1 MNLDLLNVKPVVT
14 FTYRLTKD
22 DIVKLFQEQ
31 LKEQLGDVPLQ
42 GDVKLD
48 GEAVVVTLSIA
59 EPAQNAAPAEPAQSG
74 TTAQSEAPAQSEAF
88 SAPAQVDTSEAQR
101 DPEPVTTWESLRLEE
116 KESDELKADFEP
128 MQLGLDSSFDDDE
141 F

>member
-59 EPAQNAAPAEPAQSG
+59 EQAQAATPAQAQTMPAETAPIEAAPAVVSPAEDKS
-74 TTAQSEAPAQSEAF
+74 
-88 SAPAQVDTSEAQR
+88 
-101 DPEPVTTWESLRLEE
+101 ESLSSYEAL
-116 KESDELKADFEP
+116 SDEDDEPCDKDYEDFEP
-128 MQLGLDSSFDDDE
+128 MQLGLDSSFDDD

>member
-59 EPAQNAAPAEPAQSG
+59 EQAQAATPAQAQTVPAETAPAETAPIEAAPAVVSPAEDKS
-74 TTAQSEAPAQSEAF
+74 
-88 SAPAQVDTSEAQR
+88 
-101 DPEPVTTWESLRLEE
+101 ESLSSYEAL
-116 KESDELKADFEP
+116 SDEDDEPDDKDYEDFEP
-128 MQLGLDSSFDDDE
+128 MQLGLDSSFDDD

>member
-74 TTAQSEAPAQSEAF
+74 TTAQSEAF
-88 SAPAQVDTSEAQR
+88 SAPAQVDAAEEQR

>member
-59 EPAQNAAPAEPAQSG
+59 EPAQNAEQAQVAPTEP
-74 TTAQSEAPAQSEAF
+74 AQSEAPAPSAAF
-88 SAPAQVDTSEAQR
+88 SVPAQVDAAPEPR
-101 DPEPVTTWESLRLEE
+101 DSEPVTTWESLRLEE
-116 KESDELKADFEP
+116 NESDELKDDFEP

>member
-74 TTAQSEAPAQSEAF
+74 TTAQSEAF

-116 KESDELKADFEP
+116 KERDELKDDFEP

>member
-42 GDVKLD
+42 GDVKLE

-59 EPAQNAAPAEPAQSG
+59 EQAQAATPAQAQTVPAETAPIEAAPAVVSPAEDKS
-74 TTAQSEAPAQSEAF
+74 
-88 SAPAQVDTSEAQR
+88 
-101 DPEPVTTWESLRLEE
+101 ESLSSYEAL
-116 KESDELKADFEP
+116 SDEDDEPDDKDYEDFEP
-128 MQLGLDSSFDDDE
+128 MQLGLDSSFDDD

>member
-59 EPAQNAAPAEPAQSG
+59 EQAQAATPAQAQTVPAETAPIEAAPAVVSPAEDKS
-74 TTAQSEAPAQSEAF
+74 
-88 SAPAQVDTSEAQR
+88 
-101 DPEPVTTWESLRLEE
+101 ESLSSYEAL
-116 KESDELKADFEP
+116 SDEDDEADDKDFEP
-128 MQLGLDSSFDDDE
+128 MQLGLDSSFDDD

>member
-59 EPAQNAAPAEPAQSG
+59 EQAQAATPAQAQTMPAETAPIEAAPAVVSPAEDK
-74 TTAQSEAPAQSEAF
+74 SESRSSYEA
-88 SAPAQVDTSEAQR
+88 
-101 DPEPVTTWESLRLEE
+101 L
-116 KESDELKADFEP
+116 SDEDDEPDDKDYEDFEP
-128 MQLGLDSSFDDDE
+128 MQLGLDSSFDDD

>member
-59 EPAQNAAPAEPAQSG
+59 EQAQNAEQAQVAPTEPV
-74 TTAQSEAPAQSEAF
+74 QSEAPAPSAAF
-88 SAPAQVDTSEAQR
+88 SAPAQVDAAPEPR
-101 DPEPVTTWESLRLEE
+101 DSEPVTTWESLRLEE
-116 KESDELKADFEP
+116 NESDELKDDFEP

>member
-59 EPAQNAAPAEPAQSG
+59 EQAQAATPAQAQTVPAETAPIEAAPAVVSPAEDKS
-74 TTAQSEAPAQSEAF
+74 
-88 SAPAQVDTSEAQR
+88 
-101 DPEPVTTWESLRLEE
+101 ESLSSYEAL
-116 KESDELKADFEP
+116 SDEDDEPDDKDYEDFEP
-128 MQLGLDSSFDDDE
+128 MQLGLDSSLDDD

>member
-42 GDVKLD
+42 GDVRLD

-59 EPAQNAAPAEPAQSG
+59 EQAQAATPAQAQTVPAETAPIEAAPAVVSPAEDKS
-74 TTAQSEAPAQSEAF
+74 
-88 SAPAQVDTSEAQR
+88 
-101 DPEPVTTWESLRLEE
+101 ESLSSYEAL
-116 KESDELKADFEP
+116 SDEDDEPDDKDYEDFEP
-128 MQLGLDSSFDDDE
+128 MQLGLDSSFDDD

>member
-59 EPAQNAAPAEPAQSG
+59 EPAQNAEPAQVAP
-74 TTAQSEAPAQSEAF
+74 TEPAQSEAF
-88 SAPAQVDTSEAQR
+88 SAPAQVDAAEEQR

>member
-59 EPAQNAAPAEPAQSG
+59 EQAQAATPAQAQTVPAETAPIEAAPAVVSPAEDKS
-74 TTAQSEAPAQSEAF
+74 
-88 SAPAQVDTSEAQR
+88 
-101 DPEPVTTWESLRLEE
+101 ESLSSYEAL
-116 KESDELKADFEP
+116 SDEDDEPDDKDYEDFEP
-128 MQLGLDSSFDDDE
+128 MQLGLDSSFDDD

>member
-59 EPAQNAAPAEPAQSG
+59 EQAQAATPAQAQTVPAETAPIEAAPAVVSPAEDKS
-74 TTAQSEAPAQSEAF
+74 
-88 SAPAQVDTSEAQR
+88 
-101 DPEPVTTWESLRLEE
+101 ESLSSYEAL
-116 KESDELKADFEP
+116 SDEDDEPGDKDYEDFEP
-128 MQLGLDSSFDDDE
+128 MQLGLDSSFDDD

>member
-59 EPAQNAAPAEPAQSG
+59 EPAQNAAPAEPAQS
-74 TTAQSEAPAQSEAF
+74 EAF
-88 SAPAQVDTSEAQR
+88 SAPAQVDAAEEQR

>member
-59 EPAQNAAPAEPAQSG
+59 EQAQAATPAQAQTMPAETAPIEAAPAVVSPAEDKS
-74 TTAQSEAPAQSEAF
+74 
-88 SAPAQVDTSEAQR
+88 
-101 DPEPVTTWESLRLEE
+101 ESLSSYEAL
-116 KESDELKADFEP
+116 SDEDDEPGDKDYEGFEP
-128 MQLGLDSSFDDDE
+128 MQLGLDSSFDDD

>member
-59 EPAQNAAPAEPAQSG
+59 EQAQAATPAQAQTMPAETAPIEAAPAVVSPAEDKS
-74 TTAQSEAPAQSEAF
+74 
-88 SAPAQVDTSEAQR
+88 
-101 DPEPVTTWESLRLEE
+101 ESLSSYEAL
-116 KESDELKADFEP
+116 SDEDDELDDKAYEDFEP
-128 MQLGLDSSFDDDE
+128 MQLGLDSSFDDD

>member
-74 TTAQSEAPAQSEAF
+74 TTAQSEAF
-88 SAPAQVDTSEAQR
+88 SAPAQVDAAEEQR

-116 KESDELKADFEP
+116 KERDELKADFEP

>member
-59 EPAQNAAPAEPAQSG
+59 EQSQAATPAQAQTMPAETAPIEAAPAVVSPAEDKS
-74 TTAQSEAPAQSEAF
+74 
-88 SAPAQVDTSEAQR
+88 
-101 DPEPVTTWESLRLEE
+101 ESLSSYEAL
-116 KESDELKADFEP
+116 SDEDDEPDDKDYEDFEP
-128 MQLGLDSSFDDDE
+128 MQLGLDSSFDDD

>member
-59 EPAQNAAPAEPAQSG
+59 EQAQAATPAQAQTVPAETAPIEAAPAVVSPAEDKS
-74 TTAQSEAPAQSEAF
+74 
-88 SAPAQVDTSEAQR
+88 
-101 DPEPVTTWESLRLEE
+101 ESLSSYEAL
-116 KESDELKADFEP
+116 SDEDDEPDDKDYEDFES
-128 MQLGLDSSFDDDE
+128 MQLGLDSSLDDD

>member
-59 EPAQNAAPAEPAQSG
+59 EQAQAATPAQAQTMPAETAPIEAAPAVVSPAEDKS
-74 TTAQSEAPAQSEAF
+74 
-88 SAPAQVDTSEAQR
+88 
-101 DPEPVTTWESLRLEE
+101 ESLASYEAL
-116 KESDELKADFEP
+116 SDEDDEPDDKDYEDFEP
-128 MQLGLDSSFDDDE
+128 MQLGLDSSFDDD

>member
-59 EPAQNAAPAEPAQSG
+59 EQAQAATLAQAQTMPAETAPIEAAPAVVSPAEDK
-74 TTAQSEAPAQSEAF
+74 SESRSSYEA
-88 SAPAQVDTSEAQR
+88 
-101 DPEPVTTWESLRLEE
+101 L
-116 KESDELKADFEP
+116 SDEDDEPDDKDYEDFEP
-128 MQLGLDSSFDDDE
+128 MQLGLDSSFDDD

>member
-59 EPAQNAAPAEPAQSG
+59 EQAQAATPAQAQTVPAETAPIEAAPAVVSPAEDKS
-74 TTAQSEAPAQSEAF
+74 
-88 SAPAQVDTSEAQR
+88 
-101 DPEPVTTWESLRLEE
+101 ESLSSYEAL
-116 KESDELKADFEP
+116 SDEDDDPDDKDYEDFEP
-128 MQLGLDSSFDDDE
+128 MQLGLDSSFDDD

>member
-59 EPAQNAAPAEPAQSG
+59 EQAQAATPAQAQTVPAETAPIEAAPAVVSPAEDK
-74 TTAQSEAPAQSEAF
+74 T
-88 SAPAQVDTSEAQR
+88 
-101 DPEPVTTWESLRLEE
+101 ESLSSYEAL
-116 KESDELKADFEP
+116 SDEDDEPDDKDYEDFEP
-128 MQLGLDSSFDDDE
+128 MQLGLDSSFDDD

>member
-59 EPAQNAAPAEPAQSG
+59 EQAQAATPAQAQTMPAETAPIEAAPAVVSPAEDKS
-74 TTAQSEAPAQSEAF
+74 
-88 SAPAQVDTSEAQR
+88 
-101 DPEPVTTWESLRLEE
+101 ESLSSYEAL
-116 KESDELKADFEP
+116 SDEDDEPDDKDYEDFEP
-128 MQLGLDSSFDDDE
+128 KQLGLDSSFDDD

>member
-59 EPAQNAAPAEPAQSG
+59 EPAQNAEPAQVAPTEPAQSG
-74 TTAQSEAPAQSEAF
+74 APSQSEAF
-88 SAPAQVDTSEAQR
+88 STPAPVDAAPEPR
-101 DPEPVTTWESLRLEE
+101 DSEPVTTWESLRLEE
-116 KESDELKADFEP
+116 KERDELKDDFEP

>member
-59 EPAQNAAPAEPAQSG
+59 EPAQVAPTEPV
-74 TTAQSEAPAQSEAF
+74 QSEAPAPSAAF
-88 SAPAQVDTSEAQR
+88 SAPAQVDAAPEPR
-101 DPEPVTTWESLRLEE
+101 DSEPVTTWESLRLEE
-116 KESDELKADFEP
+116 KESDELKDDFEP

>member
-42 GDVKLD
+42 GDVKLE

-59 EPAQNAAPAEPAQSG
+59 EQAQAATPAQAETAPIEAAPAVVSPAEDK
-74 TTAQSEAPAQSEAF
+74 SESRSSYEA
-88 SAPAQVDTSEAQR
+88 
-101 DPEPVTTWESLRLEE
+101 L
-116 KESDELKADFEP
+116 SDEDDEPDDKDYEDFEP
-128 MQLGLDSSFDDDE
+128 MQLGLDSSFDDD

>member
-59 EPAQNAAPAEPAQSG
+59 EQAQAATPAQAQTMPAETAPIEAAPAVVSPAEDKS
-74 TTAQSEAPAQSEAF
+74 
-88 SAPAQVDTSEAQR
+88 
-101 DPEPVTTWESLRLEE
+101 ESLSSYEAL
-116 KESDELKADFEP
+116 SDEDDEPDDKDYEDFGP
-128 MQLGLDSSFDDDE
+128 MQLGLDSSFDDD

>member
-59 EPAQNAAPAEPAQSG
+59 EQAQAATPAQAQTMPAETAPIEAAPAVVSPAEDKS
-74 TTAQSEAPAQSEAF
+74 
-88 SAPAQVDTSEAQR
+88 
-101 DPEPVTTWESLRLEE
+101 ESLSSYEAL
-116 KESDELKADFEP
+116 SDEDDEPDDKDYEDFEP
-128 MQLGLDSSFDDDE
+128 MQLGLDSSFDDD

>member
-48 GEAVVVTLSIA
+48 GEAV
-59 EPAQNAAPAEPAQSG
+59 QNAEQAQVAPTEPV
-74 TTAQSEAPAQSEAF
+74 QSEAPAPSAAF
-88 SAPAQVDTSEAQR
+88 SAPAQVDAAPEPR
-101 DPEPVTTWESLRLEE
+101 DSEPVTTWESLRLEE
-116 KESDELKADFEP
+116 KESDELKDDFEP